1 MCGALSMNAQ
11 ILYQQDFESG
21 LGDMTTIDNDGAAP
35 NANVATFGS
44 NWTVIPPGTF
54 AAVPTSAVI
63 SNSWFNPP
71 GAADDWLITPAI
83 DINGGAAMTW
93 EAIALDPSFADSY
106 RVLISTDGPE
116 PASFTTELL
125 DVPSESGGEWA
136 TRNIDLSAYDGQT
149 VWIAFQ
155 NYSVDKFLL
164 VLDNIQVRIPLGR
177 DIKVDGIG
185 VDNSNFLNTLNSF
198 TALDGP
204 HNLSATFT
212 NYGSE
217 MVNNVE
223 VSYSINGVANTETV
237 DVNLAPGDTYSFNA
251 PFDAV
256 PGDGQFSLAV
266 TQVNGEADEDESN
279 NSGEQVV
286 RFFPPVPDYVVT
298 DSKGNQVNMHS
309 LLAEGKTVILDF
321 MASWCGPCA
330 TSTPALNNYF
340 VQNGSGEEDLTVL
353 AVSIETSDTDATMNT
368 GTVSTWGAT
377 YPKIAWDD
385 LNGLYW
391 THFNRNHG
399 LLPVANQGGI
409 PYFVMICPN
418 TGNPAYSTPV
428 ATQVGFGAGSTFN
441 PVFDGPLAECR
452 ANLVDV
458 EEIDIISG
466 IKAFPNPNNT
476 GNLTVEIG
484 LEENATLTLNMVN
497 LQGQIVKTIGTRNY
511 NTGNNTEIIDI
522 AELSAGM
529 YFLQMT
535 KDGQV
540 SNVKISVVK

>member
-1 MCGALSMNAQ
+1 MCGALSINAQ
-11 ILYQQDFESG
+11 ILYQQDFEAG
-21 LGDMTTIDNDGAAP
+21 LGDMTAVDNDGAGA
-35 NANVATFGS
+35 NANVAAFGT
-44 NWTVIPPGTF
+44 NWSVAAPGTF
-54 AAVPTSAVI
+54 NGITSSVAV

-83 DINGGAAMTW
+83 DVNGGAAMTW
-93 EAIALDPSFADSY
+93 EAVALDPNFPDSY
-106 RVLISTDGPE
+106 RVLVSTDGPDI
-116 PASFTTELL
+116 ASFTTELL
-125 DVPSESGGEWA
+125 DVPAESGGIWA
-136 TRNIDLSAYDGQT
+136 SRNVDLSSYDGQT
-149 VWIAFQ
+149 IWIAFQ

-164 VLDNIQVRIPLGR
+164 VLDNIQVRIPFAR
-177 DIKVDGIG
+177 DVRVDGIG
-185 VDNSNFLNTLNSF
+185 VDNSNFLGTINAFS
-198 TALDGP
+198 ALDGP
-204 HNLSATFT
+204 HNLSASIT

-217 MVNNVE
+217 MITNLEVE
-223 VSYSINGVANTETV
+223 YSINGMATTETI
-237 DVNLAPGDTYSFNA
+237 DVNLAPGDLYSFNA

-256 PGDGQFSLAV
+256 PGDGQFSLNV
-266 TQVNGEADEDESN
+266 TKIDGEADEDESN
-279 NSGEQVV
+279 NSGEQTV
-286 RFFPPVPDYVVT
+286 RFYPPVPDYVVT
-298 DSKGNQVNMHS
+298 DSKGEQVNMHS

-330 TSTPALNNYF
+330 TSTPALNNYY
-340 VQNGSGEEDLTVL
+340 VQNGSGEEDMTVL
-353 AVSIETSDTDATMNT
+353 AVSIEPTDTDATMNT

-377 YPKIAWDD
+377 YPKIAFDD
-385 LNGLYW
+385 LNELYW
-391 THFNRNHG
+391 VHFNRNHG
-399 LLPVANQGGI
+399 LLPETSQGGI

-428 ATQVGFGAGSTFN
+428 ATQVGFGGGTFN
-441 PVFDGPLAECR
+441 GVFDGPLEECR

-466 IKAFPNPNNT
+466 INAYPNPNNT

-497 LQGQIVKTIGTRNY
+497 LQGQIVKAIGTRNY
-511 NTGNNTEIIDI
+511 NTGNNTEILDI

-540 SNVKISVVK
+540 SNVKISVIK